1 MERVALNKMLSTAI
15 LCMSVLTSN
24 LIATSTQEDESIWQ
38 RLDAVIESWIGELN
52 LYEAMESFND
62 WLTTILP
69 FDIEPE
75 EQELTE
81 PSLPELDEPGTQQ
94 FAIHNI
100 ELGDVRDD
108 VQAEVGEGQRATLNE
123 YGVDWE
129 AYHEDYHQFIMVSYD
144 EQDQVRALFTNQELV
159 TSEFGIEHGSSRQSV
174 QDALGEPLEVMTKGL
189 MRYQINSNGEYDV
202 YELDGSYVTIFYD
215 QHQDQTVTAIQIID
229 ESLEQQ
235 RSEFYADESQELIEG
250 FEYQLFDLTN
260 AARVQHGLSVL
271 TWSEEVRFTAREHSE
286 DMAQNGYF
294 DHNNQAGQ
302 TPFDRMEEDNI
313 SFTRAGENLA
323 YGQASSIFAH
333 EGLMNSL
340 GHRENIV
347 ESQFERLGVGVA
359 INEDNQPYFTE
370 KFYR

>member
-1 MERVALNKMLSTAI
+1 
-15 LCMSVLTSN
+15 
-24 LIATSTQEDESIWQ
+24 
-38 RLDAVIESWIGELN
+38 
-52 LYEAMESFND
+52 
-62 WLTTILP
+62 
-69 FDIEPE
+69 
-75 EQELTE
+75 
-81 PSLPELDEPGTQQ
+81 
-94 FAIHNI
+94 
-100 ELGDVRDD
+100 
-108 VQAEVGEGQRATLNE
+108 
-123 YGVDWE
+123 
-129 AYHEDYHQFIMVSYD
+129 MVSYD

-271 TWSEEVRFTAREHSE
+271 TWSEDVRVTARDHSE
-286 DMAQNGYF
+286 DMAQNEYF

-347 ESQFERLGVGVA
+347 ASQFERLGVGVA
-359 INEDNQPYFTE
+359 INEENQPYFTE